1 MAVYVVPTHVGVG
14 VFQLGEIV
22 HDVVVVV
29 VVVRPK
35 NLFLQNLRTLIGGSS
50 SSYDLN
56 FPSKKTGGGKISSSK
71 SRRRQKKL
79 ISHETVFDFTS
90 FLVFLLGGDIMT
102 TFHKCLKLGGSNPI
116 PWHSIMFV
124 TSETGWILYRALV
137 NCSTT

>member
-22 HDVVVVV
+22 HDGVVVVA
-29 VVVRPK
+29 RPK

-90 FLVFLLGGDIMT
+90 FF
-102 TFHKCLKLGGSNPI
+102 
-116 PWHSIMFV
+116 
-124 TSETGWILYRALV
+124 
-137 NCSTT
+137 

>member
-29 VVVRPK
+29 ARPK

-71 SRRRQKKL
+71 SRRRQKK
-79 ISHETVFDFTS
+79 TYF
-90 FLVFLLGGDIMT
+90 
-102 TFHKCLKLGGSNPI
+102 P
-116 PWHSIMFV
+116 
-124 TSETGWILYRALV
+124 
-137 NCSTT
+137 

>member
-1 MAVYVVPTHVGVG
+1 MLCLHMYVGVG
-14 VFQLGEIV
+14 VLQLGEIV
-22 HDVVVVV
+22 HDGVVVVV
-29 VVVRPK
+29 VARPK

-90 FLVFLLGGDIMT
+90 FF
-102 TFHKCLKLGGSNPI
+102 
-116 PWHSIMFV
+116 
-124 TSETGWILYRALV
+124 
-137 NCSTT
+137 

>member
-29 VVVRPK
+29 VVARPK

-71 SRRRQKKL
+71 RRRRQKK
-79 ISHETVFDFTS
+79 TYF
-90 FLVFLLGGDIMT
+90 
-102 TFHKCLKLGGSNPI
+102 P
-116 PWHSIMFV
+116 
-124 TSETGWILYRALV
+124 
-137 NCSTT
+137 